1 MRHRKTKSSG
11 VGNVRIFFLPFLL
24 LRLFSAMLT
33 CLFRLIA
40 VILTRSKTMIEPQVR
55 CGALSVFW
63 TQAGEVGGY
72 KRPWGVANGG

>member
-1 MRHRKTKSSG
+1 MIGSSTKSSQSAD
-11 VGNVRIFFLPFLL
+11 ISLFML

-40 VILTRSKTMIEPQVR
+40 VILTGSKTITEPQVR
-55 CGALSVFW
+55 CGAFSLFW